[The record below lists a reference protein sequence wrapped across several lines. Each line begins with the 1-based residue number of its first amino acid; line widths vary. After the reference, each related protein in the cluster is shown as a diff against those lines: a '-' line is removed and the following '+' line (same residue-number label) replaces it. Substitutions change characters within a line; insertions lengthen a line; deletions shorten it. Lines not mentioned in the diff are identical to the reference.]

1 MNGDHSMATFAYPFF
16 PFGQV
21 SQDEQ
26 LAGLSKNVQEPLLWS
41 MPNVASLTYM
51 VIVVAC
57 K

>member
-41 MPNVASLTYM
+41 IPNVASLTYM